1 MSHSVRIKKHMSRK
15 ESLPYGIAPHEIG
28 FLILLGAAFYFSSDL
43 APGTK
48 FWPMILFGASVLAAV
63 PVLVWRCR
71 EEWKQLP
78 NRVFFLSL
86 AAAWVALFVFL
97 GNATVNYSDSYSL
110 FGWMFD
116 VYTAPQ
122 LDEGHGLMIPFVVL
136 VLFWW
141 KRQELLAR
149 PTGLWW
155 PAIGL
160 IAFGLFLHLIG
171 FKSQLQRLSI
181 LGFFLGA
188 YGLMGLAWGWNWLQA
203 SFFPFFLL
211 AFCVPVGEYAAPLT
225 IPLRLLVSR
234 IVEIIAHLGLAPDL
248 VREGTQLYDAQHT
261 FAYEVAAAC
270 SGIHSL
276 VALLALTT
284 IYGFVVFKAP
294 WKRGVMM
301 LVALPLAVLGNVV
314 RLCFTIGVAE
324 TFGQAAGKAVETK
337 FGFLTFGVAV
347 TCAFLVAR
355 WLERTENQ
363 PAVKPASA

>member
-1 MSHSVRIKKHMSRK
+1 M
-15 ESLPYGIAPHEIG
+15 
-28 FLILLGAAFYFSSDL
+28 
-43 APGTK
+43 
-48 FWPMILFGASVLAAV
+48 
-63 PVLVWRCR
+63 
-71 EEWKQLP
+71 
-78 NRVFFLSL
+78 
-86 AAAWVALFVFL
+86 
-97 GNATVNYSDSYSL
+97 
-110 FGWMFD
+110 
-116 VYTAPQ
+116 
-122 LDEGHGLMIPFVVL
+122 
-136 VLFWW
+136 
-141 KRQELLAR
+141 
-149 PTGLWW
+149 
-155 PAIGL
+155 
-160 IAFGLFLHLIG
+160 
-171 FKSQLQRLSI
+171 
-181 LGFFLGA
+181 
-188 YGLMGLAWGWNWLQA
+188 
-203 SFFPFFLL
+203 
-211 AFCVPVGEYAAPLT
+211 
-225 IPLRLLVSR
+225 PLRLLVSR

-248 VREGTQLYDAQHT
+248 IREGTQLYDAQHT